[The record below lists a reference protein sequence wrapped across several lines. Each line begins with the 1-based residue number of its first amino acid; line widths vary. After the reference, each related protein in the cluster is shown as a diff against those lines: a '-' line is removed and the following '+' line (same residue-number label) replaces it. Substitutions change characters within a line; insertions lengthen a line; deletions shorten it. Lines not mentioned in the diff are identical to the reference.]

1 MLKQKSRLVLLIA
14 LALPAAGINF
24 AAAADATE
32 PPLRTLDTVVVSGVA
47 PGPGLWRVSR
57 GEHTLW
63 ILGTLKP
70 VPSSIT
76 WDSAAVR
83 EVIAEAQAVLWEPSF
98 TVDVDTGWL
107 GKLSLGYSY
116 MKAQNNPGNAQLK
129 DILAPDVYARWQ
141 NLRDTYLA
149 GRSNLEG
156 KRPLAAADELMS
168 AVMAQRGLSS
178 KGVVAPVIVAEVK
191 ARGIGLHTPRY
202 TLKLSRQNAAQ
213 MLKAVRSTSI
223 DDSACLVATMD
234 LVESGMD
241 RLVTNANAWSTG
253 ETARIDVSLTS
264 KRDELCTDS
273 LSNAPAARA
282 FGMPDIRTVVREKWL
297 AAADKALQTNTTTLA
312 VLPIADLSGNDGY
325 IDALRQRGYE
335 VESP

>member
-1 MLKQKSRLVLLIA
+1 MRNSKTSWHRMY
-14 LALPAAGINF
+14 
-24 AAAADATE
+24 T
-32 PPLRTLDTVVVSGVA
+32 R
-47 PGPGLWRVSR
+47 
-57 GEHTLW
+57 
-63 ILGTLKP
+63 
-70 VPSSIT
+70 
-76 WDSAAVR
+76 
-83 EVIAEAQAVLWEPSF
+83 
-98 TVDVDTGWL
+98 
-107 GKLSLGYSY
+107 
-116 MKAQNNPGNAQLK
+116 
-129 DILAPDVYARWQ
+129 
-141 NLRDTYLA
+141 A
-149 GRSNLEG
+149 GRSNLAG